1 MIIIIKRDEFYLC
14 IQKFK
19 QNFKHFGNMHK
30 KLHSF
35 TIAPLS
41 SKLAHKKTKIV
52 IEILYDTDK

>member
-1 MIIIIKRDEFYLC
+1 M
-14 IQKFK
+14 
-19 QNFKHFGNMHK
+19 NFICASKNSNKTASTLEIFIK